1 MHTRAIYIYT
11 WDAFLVFL
19 TGLEIIVN
27 TYIISYINSYNL
39 SGSTEAVLVLIK
51 EKITQLYIIHLT
63 TVQLKEYF
71 IGVVY
76 EIRHIRTLLESRLQ
90 TVLIV
95 NGVIAN
101 IDH

>member
-27 TYIISYINSYNL
+27 TYIISYANSYNL

-51 EKITQLYIIHLT
+51 EKITQLYIIPLT
-63 TVQLKEYF
+63 TVQLKEYL
-71 IGVVY
+71 GVVY